1 MGIRHL
7 NADTSIEEV
16 MEIIDQDAGVII
28 DNVLNQ
34 SQLNKIREELDP
46 FLVNTKKGQDDF
58 TGYNTRRVGALMARS
73 PECRVLALDP
83 LINDVSKKFLEP
95 HSDGYQLHFTSAID
109 IAPGESEQ
117 ILHLSLIHI

>member
-34 SQLNKIREELDP
+34 SQLNKIKEELNP
-46 FLVNTKKGQDDF
+46 FLMNTKEGQDDF

-73 PECRVLALDP
+73 PECRVLAL
-83 LINDVSKKFLEP
+83 L
-95 HSDGYQLHFTSAID
+95 
-109 IAPGESEQ
+109 
-117 ILHLSLIHI
+117 